1 MAAALPLGVEVV
13 TEADILVD
21 LNLCLLC
28 LVDPDSGL
36 DCVDEAELEEAL
48 EDDEVKGCRVGWGL
62 QVGSGW

>member
-48 EDDEVKGCRVGWGL
+48 EDDEVKGCL
-62 QVGSGW
+62 